1 MYKTLTIQAI
11 IKYIEDN
18 IEVRHID
25 IESIVCF
32 SGYSRRYLQI
42 IFKEYV
48 GIPIGRYIQLRRVS
62 RAAVLLRLTSLT
74 LANIS
79 EKLCYDSQ
87 QTFTREFKKH
97 TGYTPLQYR
106 NSELWTFRNLTGRK
120 DFVAGIPAPDILHL
134 EEMEFHGSSLSYDEN
149 IPYIGFNSH
158 KKINFINK
166 YFSQPNQSPI
176 YASHDVHAS
185 SRNKIRIKFSF
196 SIKKEHSC
204 QFTWKLNAG
213 MYAYFSFKGSIHDYI
228 NYINNVYM
236 NVLPFYGLQKK
247 NAYDLEII
255 SKDIN
260 GNYSFEYYLPITER
274 GPVRYSDSFR

>member
-1 MYKTLTIQAI
+1 MYNTLTIQAI

-32 SGYSRRYLQI
+32 SGYSRRFLQI

-62 RAAVLLRLTSLT
+62 RAAVLLRLTSLA

-87 QTFTREFKKH
+87 QTFTREFKKN

-106 NSELWTFRNLTGRK
+106 NSKIWTFKNLTGRK
-120 DFVAGIPAPDILHL
+120 DFTTSIPALDICHL
-134 EEMEFHGSSLSYDEN
+134 EEMEFHGSSLSYDES

-166 YFSQPNQSPI
+166 YFSQSNQPPI
-176 YASHDVHAS
+176 YASHEVHAS
-185 SRNKIRIKFSF
+185 SRNKIKFVF
-196 SIKKEHSC
+196 STNAAYPHQLS
-204 QFTWKLNAG
+204 WKLNAG
-213 MYAYFSFKGSIHDYI
+213 TYAHFSFKGSIHDYI

-260 GNYSFEYYLPITER
+260 DNYSFEYYLPITETE
-274 GPVRYSDSFR
+274 YE